1 MRERLSILPAL
12 GLVVM
17 LGSSASA
24 AGQHAIVRVSVSGT
38 GEQANGDSGGTSI
51 SGSGRWVAFASAA
64 SNLVPNDTNG
74 DSDIFVRDPT
84 TNTTKLVSTNSSGN
98 EGNLPSST
106 PVISADGRWVAF
118 SSYANNL
125 TRGDVNGEP
134 DIFVHDLSTG
144 ETKVVSVSS
153 SGELGNNRSLF
164 PSISGD
170 GSRIAFQSD
179 ASNLVSGDS
188 NDESDVFVHDLATG
202 RTELVSQSSFGIQA
216 DTLHDRGSSDATIS
230 ANGRAVAF
238 VSPAHNLTPNDVNHS
253 SDVFVRDLLTNK
265 TVLASV
271 SSSGGQ
277 GAGGFVGAPSL
288 SPGGRRVVFE
298 SNDEGLVDGDT
309 TGLSAEDIFLHDL
322 RDGTTQLV
330 SVSSS
335 GEQANNFSDQPS
347 IRRDLVLFQSAASNL
362 VANDTNAGRNIFV
375 HDLSSG
381 ETKAIDVGSSGELA
395 SFSFDPSMSA
405 DGSHVAFTSYD
416 DDLVPVDTN
425 GYYDIFVSQPSS

>member
-1 MRERLSILPAL
+1 MKKRFSLLSAL
-12 GLVVM
+12 GLLLT

-24 AGQHAIVRVSVSGT
+24 AAQPTIVRVSASET
-38 GEQANGDSGGTSI
+38 GEQADGDSGGGSI
-51 SGSGRWVAFASAA
+51 SGTGRWVAFASAA

-74 DSDIFVRDPT
+74 CSDIFVRDLT
-84 TNTTKLVSTNSSGN
+84 TNTIELVSTNSSGN

-125 TRGDVNGEP
+125 TTGDRNGEP
-134 DIFVHDLSTG
+134 DIFVRDLTTG
-144 ETKVVSVSS
+144 ETKIVSVSS

-170 GSRIAFQSD
+170 GSRIAFQSN

-188 NDESDVFVHDLATG
+188 NDESDVFVHDLSTG
-202 RTELVSQSSFGIQA
+202 GTELVSLSTSGIQA
-216 DTLHDRGSSDATIS
+216 DTLHDRGSSDASIS

-253 SDVFVRDLLTNK
+253 SDVFVRDLLTHK

-277 GAGGFVGAPSL
+277 GTGGFAAAPSL

-309 TGLSAEDIFLHDL
+309 TGLYAEDIFLHDL
-322 RDGTTQLV
+322 RNATTQLV

-335 GEQANNFSDQPS
+335 GEQGNNFSDQPS

-362 VANDTNAGRNIFV
+362 VANDTNTGRNVFV
-375 HDLSSG
+375 HDLSTG
-381 ETKAIDVGSSGELA
+381 QTRAIDVGSSGELA

-416 DDLVPVDTN
+416 GDLVPVDSN
-425 GYYDIFVSQPSS
+425 GYYDVFVSKPSS